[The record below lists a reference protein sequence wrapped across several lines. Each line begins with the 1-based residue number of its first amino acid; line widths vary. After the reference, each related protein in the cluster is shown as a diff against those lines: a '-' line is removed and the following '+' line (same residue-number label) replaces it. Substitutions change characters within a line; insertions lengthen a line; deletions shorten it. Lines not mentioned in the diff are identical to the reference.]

1 MALQPTAE
9 RDQTRLADFL
19 LFLGHQ
25 PVRIQGV
32 HYWYQ
37 GMLPGSDPKK
47 SHFHVNIR
55 TNRWYD
61 FNLGA
66 GSTLADFARRYF
78 PKMSHYEALLI
89 RYHDQSVSHS
99 AIVALGKDDPAIEI
113 QRTTHLQ
120 SSALIQ
126 YLWER
131 RIRIDVAQHY
141 CIEVQFT
148 RGEKAYAAI
157 GFPAGDT
164 GYELRTP
171 RHRYSSE
178 SVSPTHIP
186 GSNSAKSGSGSTGDK
201 RSDGSKSDQ
210 AVFLDYFDLLTFC
223 GLLPYPTWQK
233 LDFLVLHHPECLPVA
248 LGKLDPRRPIHL
260 FLPNTY
266 TGSQLTRQILERYPQ
281 STDHRA
287 LYKGYAN
294 LNDWVCGFGKGLP
307 SLPNFTPENPL

>member
-1 MALQPTAE
+1 MALQTTAE

-47 SHFHVNIR
+47 SHFHLNCR

-61 FNLGA
+61 FDLGA
-66 GSTLADFARRYF
+66 GSTLDDFARRYF
-78 PKMSHYEALLI
+78 PKITHYQALLI
-89 RYHDQSVSHS
+89 RYHDLSVSHS
-99 AIVALGKDDPAIEI
+99 MIVAPGKDSPALEI

-131 RIRIDVAQHY
+131 RIRIDVAQHF

-148 RGEKAYAAI
+148 RGEKAYTAV

-171 RHRYSSE
+171 KQRYSSE
-178 SVSPTHIP
+178 TSSPTYLP
-186 GSNSAKSGSGSTGDK
+186 GGNGGT
-201 RSDGSKSDQ
+201 
-210 AVFLDYFDLLTFC
+210 AVFLDFFDLLTFC
-223 GLLPYPTWQK
+223 SLLPHASWKP
-233 LDFLVLHHPECLPVA
+233 LALLVLHHAEFLPIA
-248 LGKLDPRRPIHL
+248 LDKPDTRRPIHL

-281 STDHRA
+281 CADHRA

-294 LNDWVCGFGKGLP
+294 LNDWACGFGKGLP
-307 SLPNFTPENPL
+307 TLPAFTPENPL

>member
-61 FNLGA
+61 FDLCA

-78 PKMSHYEALLI
+78 PKMSHYEALLV

-99 AIVALGKDDPAIEI
+99 AIAALGKDDPTIEI
-113 QRTTHLQ
+113 QRTTHIQ

-148 RGEKAYAAI
+148 RGEKAYTAI

-171 RHRYSSE
+171 KQRYSPE
-178 SVSPTHIP
+178 
-186 GSNSAKSGSGSTGDK
+186 NSAPTYFPGGNGGT
-201 RSDGSKSDQ
+201 
-210 AVFLDYFDLLTFC
+210 AVFLDFFDLLTFC
-223 GLLPYPTWQK
+223 SLLPHASWKP
-233 LDFLVLHHPECLPVA
+233 LHLVVLHHAEFLPTV

-260 FLPNTY
+260 FLPNTS
-266 TGSQLTRQILERYPQ
+266 TGSQLTRQTLERYPLCI
-281 STDHRA
+281 DRRK

-294 LNDWVCGFGKGLP
+294 LNDWVCSFGKG
-307 SLPNFTPENPL
+307 SPNPPAPTPENPR